1 MKPLLTLLF
10 VALAAFG
17 QTATLTLTG
26 PATVRP
32 GQQITLSLGEVA
44 TGGNPAGVQWAITL
58 PGSGWTASA
67 TAGAATTAVS
77 KTLFCNSVG
86 TFCLIVGLNPNT
98 IANGPVAQYVV
109 SVPANAT
116 TGTAQIPLSNLLS
129 GNADGIFIPATSG
142 PTYSVTV
149 LALTDLN
156 GDGKT
161 DILDLQLL
169 IPQIVGTSACS
180 NDLNG
185 DSKCDLLDALI
196 LIRAALGI

>member
-1 MKPLLTLLF
+1 M
-10 VALAAFG
+10 
-17 QTATLTLTG
+17 
-26 PATVRP
+26 R
-32 GQQITLSLGEVA
+32 
-44 TGGNPAGVQWAITL
+44 
-58 PGSGWTASA
+58 ASI
-67 TAGAATTAVS
+67 S
-77 KTLFCNSVG
+77 
-86 TFCLIVGLNPNT
+86 NT
-98 IANGPVAQYVV
+98 IANGPLAQYVV
-109 SVPANAT
+109 AVPANAT
-116 TGTAQIPLSNLLS
+116 IGAAQIPLSNLLS
-129 GNADGIFIPATSG
+129 GTADGIFIPTTSG